1 MYVKKNPP
9 LIFYWELSKNVLE
22 TYFSNM
28 QIDGCFQKEHFCLE
42 TFYDMT
48 KVWGYSKRVSLRK
61 GGKVDK
67 KVTKNDVGRGF
78 AAKRM

>member
-1 MYVKKNPP
+1 
-9 LIFYWELSKNVLE
+9 
-22 TYFSNM
+22 M

-67 KVTKNDVGRGF
+67 KVTKSDVGRGF